1 MTIDFK
7 KTFKGFYS
15 AKTDQFTVV
24 KLPSMNYLMVD
35 GAGDPNTSP
44 EYVEA
49 IEALYSVSYALKFY
63 SKNELA
69 KDYVVPPL
77 EGLWWA
83 DDMNTFITREKNAW
97 QYTMMIMVPDW
108 LTKAEVASAI
118 DMVSSKKPGIHVER
132 LRLAK
137 LAEGLC
143 VQTLHI
149 GPYDDEGPVLAKLHS
164 EWMPANGYEPTLK
177 HHEIYLGDP
186 RKTAPAKLKTILRQP
201 IRKR

>member
-1 MTIDFK
+1 M
-7 KTFKGFYS
+7 
-15 AKTDQFTVV
+15 V
-24 KLPSMNYLMVD
+24 KLPSMAYLMVD

-63 SKNELA
+63 CMNELA

-83 DDMNTFITREKNAW
+83 EDMNTFITREKNAW

-118 DMVSSKKPGIHVER
+118 DKVRAKKPGIHVER
-132 LRLAK
+132 LRLVK

-149 GPYDDEGPVLAKLHS
+149 GPYDDEGPVLARLHS
-164 EWMPANGYEPTLK
+164 EWMPVNGYEPTLK